1 MSDRYA
7 VVGNP
12 IEHSKSPE
20 IHTLFAQQTG
30 QNILYSR
37 MLAPLDDFRS
47 SVFKFASHGGKGLN
61 VTVPFKFEAFALSSR
76 LTSRAKMA
84 GAVNTLHFDEGSICG
99 DNTDGAGLVA
109 DITKN
114 VGIALRDSRILL
126 LGAGGAA
133 FGVMLPLLEQKP

>member
-47 SVFKFASHGGKGLN
+47 TVFKFASHGG
-61 VTVPFKFEAFALSSR
+61 
-76 LTSRAKMA
+76 
-84 GAVNTLHFDEGSICG
+84 
-99 DNTDGAGLVA
+99 
-109 DITKN
+109 
-114 VGIALRDSRILL
+114 
-126 LGAGGAA
+126 
-133 FGVMLPLLEQKP
+133 

>member
-47 SVFKFASHGGKGLN
+47 TVFKFASHGGKGLN

-84 GAVNTLHFDEGSICG
+84 GAVNTC
-99 DNTDGAGLVA
+99 
-109 DITKN
+109 
-114 VGIALRDSRILL
+114 LL
-126 LGAGGAA
+126 YTSD
-133 FGVMLPLLEQKP
+133 P